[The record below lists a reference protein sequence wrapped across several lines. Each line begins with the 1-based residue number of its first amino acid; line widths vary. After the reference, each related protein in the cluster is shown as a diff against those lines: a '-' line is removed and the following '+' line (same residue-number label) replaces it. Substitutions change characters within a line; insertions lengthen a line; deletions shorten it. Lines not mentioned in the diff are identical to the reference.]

1 MVLTID
7 RKYKKPNYTIGN
19 LYVND
24 VWFCNTLEDTD
35 RGLTSSMSEF
45 QISGIKIMHYTAI
58 PTGTYIISLD
68 KVSAKFSKYPFYMEV
83 CEGKL
88 PRLLDVKGFTGI
100 LIHVAEGPKG
110 ADLLSGCIGVGLNK
124 IKGGLLNSKETFKKL
139 YKLLYEAYIK
149 GEQIKIIIK

>member
-1 MVLTID
+1 MILTVD
-7 RKYKKPNYTIGN
+7 RKYKKSTYTIGN
-19 LYVND
+19 LYVNGT
-24 VWFCNTLEDTD
+24 WFCNTLEDTD
-35 RGLTSSMSEF
+35 RGLTQDMSEF

-58 PTGTYIISLD
+58 PTGTYLITLD
-68 KVSAKFSKYPFYMEV
+68 TVSTKFSKYPFYMEV
-83 CEGKL
+83 CQGKL
-88 PRLLDVKGFTGI
+88 PRLLDVKGFSGI

-139 YKLLYEAYIK
+139 YNLLYKAYIK

>member
-1 MVLTID
+1 MILTID

-88 PRLLDVKGFTGI
+88 PRLLNVKGFTGI